1 MNYGMYLAASGVLTN
16 LYRQDVIANNLANVN
31 TPGFK
36 ADMVFQEARLPERLE
51 DPAAGVDPQLLLE
64 QLGGGT
70 LSAPTYISQTQGS
83 LEQSSNPLDLAIQ
96 GDGYFMLEGDAE
108 NPADS
113 FRLTRD
119 GRFTLNTQGELVHA
133 TSGRRVLDEDGRPI
147 ELDPAQAV
155 HVDAAGHLLQGG
167 AVVAR
172 LNLVQPDDPAAL
184 TKTGGNLFRVAND
197 NLELLEPATGTVQQG
212 FIENSSV
219 DAIMTLNEMMGAAKS
234 AQASARMMQYHDH
247 ILGQA
252 IGTFGRVA

>member
-36 ADMVFQEARLPERLE
+36 PDSVYQQARLPERLE
-51 DPAAGVDPQLLLE
+51 DPVAGADPQRLLE

-70 LSAPTYISQTQGS
+70 LSHPTYTNQNQGA
-83 LEQSSNPLDLAIQ
+83 LERSANPLDLAIQ
-96 GDGYFMLEGDAE
+96 GDGFFMLEGE
-108 NPADS
+108 SGNPADG

-119 GRFTLNTQGELVHA
+119 GRFTLNTNGELVHA
-133 TSGRRVLDEDGRPI
+133 TSGRRVLDDNGQPI
-147 ELDPAQAV
+147 TLDPAQPV
-155 HVDAAGHLLQGG
+155 HVDADGHVLQGG

-172 LNLVQPDDPAAL
+172 LNLVMADDPADL
-184 TKTGGNLFRVAND
+184 TKAGGSLFQVRGD
-197 NLELLEPATGTVQQG
+197 NPELLEPATGSVQQG
-212 FIENSSV
+212 FVESSAV
-219 DAIMTLNEMMGAAKS
+219 DAIMTLNELMGATKS
-234 AQASARMMQYHDH
+234 AQGSAQLMQYHDH